1 MSRKMEATFY
11 DEAVSASN
19 SQHDAPTV
27 YGFNPKTLKQTMTL
41 NLNDP
46 KNFKPQLSSKAL
58 DILTSP
64 DVGLLKLASPE
75 LERLIIQSCSGLTT
89 PTPTQFVCPKNITDE
104 QEGFAEGFVRALAE
118 LHYHQQGPAVHP
130 DAQAGAA
137 AAATTNSSSSN
148 NSMASGSA
156 ASESGGIPY
165 SCTVRTDP
173 PEYTNLGTFSRAVG
187 SASAPANDRHPPM
200 SYPAAPPQPSH
211 NHMDHQLAA
220 QQQQHTRLHALKE
233 EPQTVPEMS
242 GDTPPLSPIDMENQE
257 RIKAE
262 RKRMRNRVA
271 ASKCRKRKLERI
283 SRLEDRVKNLKSQN
297 TELVSSANVLRDEL
311 ALLKQKVMDH
321 VNSGC
326 QLILTQQLQAF

>member
-19 SQHDAPTV
+19 SQHDGTTV

-75 LERLIIQSCSGLTT
+75 LERLIIQSCTGLTT

-118 LHYHQQGPAVHP
+118 LHYHQQGPAGHP
-130 DAQAGAA
+130 DAQAGPPTST
-137 AAATTNSSSSN
+137 AATTT
-148 NSMASGSA
+148 MASGSA
-156 ASESGGIPY
+156 PSESGGIPY
-165 SCTVRTDP
+165 SCTVRTEP
-173 PEYTNLGTFSRAVG
+173 PEYINLGTFIRAAG
-187 SASAPANDRHPPM
+187 AASAPANERHPPM
-200 SYPAAPPQPSH
+200 SYPAAPQPS
-211 NHMDHQLAA
+211 HMDHQLAA
-220 QQQQHTRLHALKE
+220 AAQHPRLHALKE

-242 GDTPPLSPIDMENQE
+242 GDTPPLSPIDMESQE